1 MFESYKEYLYVPPG
15 DPFRNESINR
25 RYRATQWEHGSN
37 DLAIAS
43 QRIMAGIRSAMAN
56 THEELECE

>member
-25 RYRATQWEHGSN
+25 RYRATQWDRVSN
-37 DLAIAS
+37 DVASASLAI
-43 QRIMAGIRSAMAN
+43 MADIRSTMAN
-56 THEELECE
+56 SHDELECE